1 MPALDFLHPGSLS
14 LLKSLAHVGFSPSSI
29 GQSKPF
35 NVALLSVNDFFVV
48 GSATSVRSYT
58 CSGSAI
64 LMLELAQMDL
74 MLSLQSLAYLDLLL
88 FALNCV
94 HVESSLLLQ
103 ESACCS
109 SSLSILG
116 LAWLALPVFVFD
128 HTLVG
133 FSVPAQ
139 SSVQLAL
146 GLPVVDFAIIGFPSF
161 LQSFSRF
168 DLPALVFDYLRLGFS
183 LPTQGSMC
191 MGLLASTA
199 GGPRIGLAL
208 LVICNANLGSSLRT
222 FAKLGSS
229 VPVLSFSGIELS
241 VFVRSSARSDSS
253 TSAFEPAKM
262 GLSSFLQG
270 FVQLDF
276 LLLILGEVKHAATL
290 YGYGDGMVGGGT
302 SVNARV
308 DVLSLSLLNY
318 IHLDPGQ
325 IRATKRYL
333 EKGIQMYRIV

>member
-1 MPALDFLHPGSLS
+1 
-14 LLKSLAHVGFSPSSI
+14 
-29 GQSKPF
+29 
-35 NVALLSVNDFFVV
+35 
-48 GSATSVRSYT
+48 
-58 CSGSAI
+58 
-64 LMLELAQMDL
+64 
-74 MLSLQSLAYLDLLL
+74 
-88 FALNCV
+88 
-94 HVESSLLLQ
+94 
-103 ESACCS
+103 
-109 SSLSILG
+109 
-116 LAWLALPVFVFD
+116 
-128 HTLVG
+128 
-133 FSVPAQ
+133 
-139 SSVQLAL
+139 
-146 GLPVVDFAIIGFPSF
+146 
-161 LQSFSRF
+161 
-168 DLPALVFDYLRLGFS
+168 
-183 LPTQGSMC
+183 

-208 LVICNANLGSSLRT
+208 LVICNANLGSSLSLRT

-325 IRATKRYL
+325 IATKRYL
-333 EKGIQMYRIV
+333 EKGIQMITDV